1 MGSERSVTP
10 LYPMSQTTKGDEDMQ
25 IQPPESVWKNGK
37 MIAWK
42 DATVHALSHGLH
54 YGTAVF
60 EGIRCYDT
68 QDGPAVFRL
77 KDHMAR
83 LHTSAKAINMAIPH
97 TVDELCSATREV
109 IKVNALKS
117 CYIRPISL
125 FGVSGIGVNPIGYP
139 VDTFIIA
146 FPLGAYLGQDGVK
159 NGIRVHTSSWRR
171 TSGSSVPATAK
182 ICGNYVNS
190 ALAVMEAKQNGF
202 DETILLNEHG
212 MVAEGS
218 GENIFVVRNG
228 SIVTPPLSAGIL
240 PGITRD
246 SVMHLAKDMGHH
258 VLEQN
263 MTRAELYLAE
273 ESFFT
278 GSAAEVTPIREI
290 DRRPV
295 GDGRPGPITKGLQ
308 IKYSDIITG
317 KVSKYKLWLDVV
329 E

>member
-1 MGSERSVTP
+1 VNSTSKE
-10 LYPMSQTTKGDEDMQ
+10 DEDMQ

-68 QDGPAVFRL
+68 QSGPAVFRL
-77 KDHMAR
+77 KDHMVR
-83 LHTSAKAINMAIPH
+83 LHSSAKSINMAIPH
-97 TVDELCSATREV
+97 TVDELCSAAREV
-109 IKVNALKS
+109 VKVNALRS

-125 FGVSGIGVNPIGYP
+125 FGVLGIGVNPIGYP
-139 VDTFIIA
+139 VDTFVIG
-146 FPLGAYLGQDGVK
+146 FPLGAYLGEDGIR

-171 TSGSSVPATAK
+171 MSGSSVPATAK

-202 DETILLNEHG
+202 DEAVLLNEHG

-218 GENIFVVRNG
+218 GENIFVVRAG
-228 SIVTPPLSAGIL
+228 AVVTPPLSVGIL

-246 SVMHLAKDMGHH
+246 SVMRLAKDMGYD
-258 VLEQN
+258 VAERNL
-263 MTRAELYLAE
+263 TRSELFLADE
-273 ESFFT
+273 LFFT

-295 GDGRPGPITKGLQ
+295 GNGKPGPITKSLQ
-308 IKYSDIITG
+308 TKYSDVTKG
-317 KVSKYKLWLDVV
+317 KDSNYSAWLDIVR
-329 E
+329 

>member
-1 MGSERSVTP
+1 
-10 LYPMSQTTKGDEDMQ
+10 
-25 IQPPESVWKNGK
+25 

-68 QDGPAVFRL
+68 PEGPAVFRL
-77 KDHMAR
+77 KDHMIR
-83 LHTSAKAINMAIPH
+83 LHSSAKAINMTVPH
-97 TVDELCSATREV
+97 TVDELCAATKEV
-109 IKVNALKS
+109 IKVNDLRT

-139 VDTFIIA
+139 VDTFVIA
-146 FPLGAYLGQDGVK
+146 FPLGAYLGEDGIK

-171 TSGSSVPATAK
+171 VPGSSVPATAK

-202 DETILLNEHG
+202 DEAVLLNEHG

-218 GENIFVVRNG
+218 GENIFTVKDG
-228 SIVTPPLSAGIL
+228 TIATPPLSAGIL

-246 SVMHLAKDMGHH
+246 SVMRLAKDMGHE
-258 VLEQN
+258 VVERNL
-263 MTRAELYLAE
+263 TRGELFLAE
-273 ESFFT
+273 ELFFT
-278 GSAAEVTPIREI
+278 GSAAEVTPIREV

-295 GDGRPGPITKGLQ
+295 GDGKPGPITKSLQ
-308 IKYSDIITG
+308 
-317 KVSKYKLWLDVV
+317 SKYADITKGKNPDYSEWLDIVR
-329 E
+329 